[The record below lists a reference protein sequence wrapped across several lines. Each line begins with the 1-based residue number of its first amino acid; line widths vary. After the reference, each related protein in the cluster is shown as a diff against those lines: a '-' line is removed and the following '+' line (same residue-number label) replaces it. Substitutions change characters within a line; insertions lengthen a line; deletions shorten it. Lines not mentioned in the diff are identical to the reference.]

1 MQSLDRRRPRLP
13 DVQARRV
20 WKIAGE
26 DACAC
31 EQLRAEQSM
40 AIADAVE
47 TRTLWD
53 VERIR
58 ADFPVLHQSVNG
70 KPLIYLDNGASSQ
83 VPQVVIDRGI
93 FYIEQEHSN
102 IHRGVHYL
110 SQRATTAYEGAREK
124 VKRFINARESREC
137 IFVRGTTEGI
147 NLVMHGYG
155 RKFIGE
161 GDEVVISAMEHH
173 ANIVPWQMLCEEKGA
188 RLRVIP
194 MNDAGELILDEYDAL
209 LNTRTKL
216 VALTHV
222 SNALGTINPIKDM
235 IAQAHK
241 YGVPVLIDGAQS
253 APHMPVDVQDL
264 DCDFYA
270 FSGHKMYAPTGSGII
285 YGKAQLLEMMNPF
298 QGGGDMIKNVT
309 FEKTTYA
316 ELPNKMEAGTPAIAS
331 QIGLGAAIDYLN
343 SIGREQAAAW
353 ENELLRYATERVSAI
368 EGVRIIG
375 TAKKKAS
382 VLSFV
387 IDGIHP
393 HDIGTIL
400 DQEGIAVRAGH
411 HCAQPVMQ
419 RFNVPATARASFAF
433 YNTKE
438 EIDVLAQTIEKVIE
452 IFS

>member
-1 MQSLDRRRPRLP
+1 MRGSKRNLMATIEKSVSKKTQHVGF
-13 DVQARRV
+13 DVQ
-20 WKIAGE
+20 
-26 DACAC
+26 
-31 EQLRAEQSM
+31 
-40 AIADAVE
+40 
-47 TRTLWD
+47 
-53 VERIR
+53 RIR
-58 ADFPVLHQSVNG
+58 EDFPVLRQTVNG
-70 KPLIYLDNGASSQ
+70 KPLVYLDNAASSQ
-83 VPQVVIDRGI
+83 VPQVVIDRGSI
-93 FYIEQEHSN
+93 YLEDEHSN

-110 SQRATTAYEGAREK
+110 SQKATTAYEGAREK

-137 IFVRGTTEGI
+137 IFVRGATEGI

-155 RKFIGE
+155 RKFIGP
-161 GDEVVISAMEHH
+161 GDEVIISAMEHH

-194 MNDAGELILDEYDAL
+194 MNDAGELLLDEYDAL
-209 LNTRTKL
+209 LNERTKL
-216 VALTHV
+216 VAVTHV
-222 SNALGTINPIKDM
+222 SNALGTVNPIKQM
-235 IAQAHK
+235 IDQAHK

-253 APHMPVDVQDL
+253 APHLLVDVQDL
-264 DCDFYA
+264 DCDFYT
-270 FSGHKMYAPTGSGII
+270 FSGHKMFAPTGSGVV
-285 YGKAQLLEMMNPF
+285 YGKALVLETMNPF
-298 QGGGDMIKNVT
+298 QGGGDMIKSVT
-309 FEKTTYA
+309 FEKTIYGD
-316 ELPNKMEAGTPAIAS
+316 LPNKFEAGTPAIAS

-343 SIGREQAAAW
+343 TIDRKQAAAY
-353 ENELLRYATERVSAI
+353 EHELLRYATEKLSAI

-375 TAKKKAS
+375 TAREKLG

-387 IDGIHP
+387 IDDIHP

-438 EIDVLAQTIEKVIE
+438 EVEMLARTIEKVVE

>member
-1 MQSLDRRRPRLP
+1 
-13 DVQARRV
+13 
-20 WKIAGE
+20 
-26 DACAC
+26 
-31 EQLRAEQSM
+31 M
-40 AIADAVE
+40 ATVE
-47 TRTLWD
+47 ELIPIKPKPSEAWN

-58 ADFPVLHQSVNG
+58 KDFPVLSQQVNG

-83 VPQVVIDRGI
+83 VPMMVIERGAQ
-93 FYIEQEHSN
+93 YLQQEHSN

-110 SQRATTAYEGAREK
+110 SMKATTAYEGAREK
-124 VKRFINARESREC
+124 VKRFINAREVKEC
-137 IFVRGTTEGI
+137 IFVRGATEGI

-155 RKFIGE
+155 RKFIGA
-161 GDEVVISAMEHH
+161 GDEIIISAMEHH

-188 RLRVIP
+188 TLRVIP
-194 MNDAGELILDEYDAL
+194 MNDAGELLQDEYDAL
-209 LNTRTKL
+209 LNERTKF
-216 VALTHV
+216 VVFTHV
-222 SNALGTINPIKDM
+222 SNALGTINPVKEM
-235 IAQAHK
+235 IDQAHK

-253 APHMPVDVQDL
+253 APHMLIDVQDL
-264 DCDFYA
+264 DCDFFA
-270 FSGHKMYAPTGSGII
+270 FSGHKMFAPTGSGIV
-285 YGKAQLLEMMNPF
+285 YGKTEILEKMNPF
-298 QGGGDMIKNVT
+298 QGGGDMIRTVT

-316 ELPNKMEAGTPAIAS
+316 DLPNKLEAGTPAIAS

-343 SIGREQAAAW
+343 SIDREQAAAH
-353 ENELLRYATERVSAI
+353 EHELLRYATEKLMAI

-375 TAKKKAS
+375 TAREKAS

-387 IDGIHP
+387 IDEIHP

-438 EIDVLAQTIEKVIE
+438 EVDVLARTIERVIE

>member
-1 MQSLDRRRPRLP
+1 
-13 DVQARRV
+13 
-20 WKIAGE
+20 
-26 DACAC
+26 
-31 EQLRAEQSM
+31 M

-47 TRTLWD
+47 AKTPSAVWD

-58 ADFPVLHQSVNG
+58 ADFPVLHQTVNG
-70 KPLIYLDNGASSQ
+70 KPLVYLDNGASSQ

-137 IFVRGTTEGI
+137 IFVRGATEGI

-161 GDEVVISAMEHH
+161 DDEIIISAMEHH
-173 ANIVPWQMLCEEKGA
+173 ANIVPWQMLCEEKRA

-194 MNDAGELILDEYDAL
+194 MNDAGELILEEYDAL

-216 VALTHV
+216 VAVTHV
-222 SNALGTINPIKDM
+222 SNALGTINPIKEM
-235 IAQAHK
+235 IVQAHK
-241 YGVPVLIDGAQS
+241 FGVPVLIDGAQS

-270 FSGHKMYAPTGSGII
+270 FSGHKMYAPTGSGIV
-285 YGKAQLLEMMNPF
+285 YGKAELLEKMNPF
-298 QGGGDMIKNVT
+298 QGGGDMIKTVT

-343 SIGREQAAAW
+343 SIGREQAAVW
-353 ENELLRYATERVSAI
+353 EKELLRYATERVSAI